1 VFLEIEI
8 TCRFKENYKQ
18 FVRTIF
24 SFVGDENLKN
34 ESRSVLGIVGSPRR
48 NGNTEILVDEVLKAA
63 EENGAAVHKVILS
76 KLDIGPCRACDA
88 CRKSGK
94 CVQKDDMEEL
104 ATKIEKS
111 DVLVL
116 GTPIYWWGPTAQF
129 KAFLDRWYGICR
141 QGIFKEK
148 ETVLVIP
155 LEDKT
160 ESSYN
165 PILNM
170 FKGIMGYL
178 HMNHVATVLAP
189 GVLEKGAVLNHQK
202 YIDKAR
208 DTGIKLTS
216 VKG

>member
-1 VFLEIEI
+1 MRAFLSI
-8 TCRFKENYKQ
+8 
-18 FVRTIF
+18 
-24 SFVGDENLKN
+24 VGDENLKN

-63 EENGAAVHKVILS
+63 EENGAAVDKVILT
-76 KLDIGPCRACDA
+76 KLDIGPCRACDT
-88 CRKSGK
+88 CRKTGK

-104 ATKIEKS
+104 ATKMKNS

-129 KAFLDRWYGICR
+129 KAFLDRWYGVWR
-141 QGIFKEK
+141 QGMFKEK

-160 ESSYN
+160 ESTYN

-170 FKGIMGYL
+170 FKAIMEYL

-189 GVLEKGAVLNHQK
+189 GVLERGAVLNHQEF
-202 YIDKAR
+202 IDNAR
-208 DTGIKLTS
+208 EIGGKLAS
-216 VKG
+216 AIE

>member
-1 VFLEIEI
+1 M
-8 TCRFKENYKQ
+8 TGS
-18 FVRTIF
+18 F
-24 SFVGDENLKN
+24 SPCGDENLGN
-34 ESRSVLGIVGSPRR
+34 GSRSVLGIVGSPRR
-48 NGNTEILVDEVLKAA
+48 NGNTEILVDVVLSAA
-63 EENGAAVHKVILS
+63 EENGATTHKVILS

-88 CRKSGK
+88 CRKTGK

-104 ATKIEKS
+104 VIKMKNS

-129 KAFLDRWYGICR
+129 KAFLDRWYGVYD

-155 LEDKT
+155 LEDTT
-160 ESSYN
+160 ESTYN

-170 FKGIMGYL
+170 FKAIMEYL

-189 GVLEKGAVLNHQK
+189 GVLERGAVRDHREF
-202 YIDKAR
+202 IDSAR
-208 DTGIKLTS
+208 EIGRNLAVPKD
-216 VKG
+216 

>member
-1 VFLEIEI
+1 MGIKRVLSAVCKRNPTLF
-8 TCRFKENYKQ
+8 
-18 FVRTIF
+18 
-24 SFVGDENLKN
+24 GDRNLKN
-34 ESRSVLGIVGSPRR
+34 ESRTVLGIVGSPRR
-48 NGNTEILVDEVLKAA
+48 NGNTEILVDEVLAAA
-63 EENGAAVHKVILS
+63 EEHGAIAHKVILS
-76 KLDIGPCRACDA
+76 KMDIGPCRACDA
-88 CRKSGK
+88 CRKTGK

-104 ATKIEKS
+104 VTKMKNS

-116 GTPIYWWGPTAQF
+116 GTPVYWWGPTGQF
-129 KAFLDRWYGICR
+129 KAFLDRWYGVHD

-155 LEDKT
+155 LEDTT

-170 FKGIMGYL
+170 FKGIMDYL

-189 GVLEKGAVLNHQK
+189 GVLEKGAVRDHQEF
-202 YIDKAR
+202 IDNAR
-208 DTGIKLTS
+208 EIGTKLAS

>member
-1 VFLEIEI
+1 M
-8 TCRFKENYKQ
+8 
-18 FVRTIF
+18 
-24 SFVGDENLKN
+24 
-34 ESRSVLGIVGSPRR
+34 
-48 NGNTEILVDEVLKAA
+48 DEVLKAA

-76 KLDIGPCRACDA
+76 KLEIGSCRACDS
-88 CRKSGK
+88 CRKTGK

-116 GTPIYWWGPTAQF
+116 GTPVYWWGPTAQF

-178 HMNHVATVLAP
+178 HMSHVATVLAP
-189 GVLEKGAVLNHQK
+189 GVLERGAVLNHQE

-208 DTGIKLTS
+208 DIGIKLAS

>member
-1 VFLEIEI
+1 MNSGTRRVMGF
-8 TCRFKENYKQ
+8 
-18 FVRTIF
+18 
-24 SFVGDENLKN
+24 
-34 ESRSVLGIVGSPRR
+34 VGSPRR

-63 EENGAAVHKVILS
+63 EENGAIVDKVILS
-76 KLDIGPCRACDA
+76 KLEIGPCRACDS
-88 CRKSGK
+88 CKKTGK

-104 ATKIEKS
+104 VIKMKNS

-129 KAFLDRWYGICR
+129 KAFLDRWYGVYD

-155 LEDKT
+155 LEDTTKST
-160 ESSYN
+160 YN

-170 FKGIMGYL
+170 FKAIMEYL

-189 GVLEKGAVLNHQK
+189 GVLERGAVRDHREFM
-202 YIDKAR
+202 DSAR
-208 DTGIKLTS
+208 EIGIKLAFT
-216 VKG
+216 KE